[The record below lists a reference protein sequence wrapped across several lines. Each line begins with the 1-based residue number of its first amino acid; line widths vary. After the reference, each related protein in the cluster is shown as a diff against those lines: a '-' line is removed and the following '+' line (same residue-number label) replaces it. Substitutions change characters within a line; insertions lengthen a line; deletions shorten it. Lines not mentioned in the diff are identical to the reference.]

1 MDANNAAQAKKDK
14 FKTQAAKQRD
24 KIRGLKGVEPSQ
36 TYEEQLQDPVNAED
50 ERLEELM
57 SQKKAQALTAENL
70 ANQSAVAASKKGP
83 STVGSRKGGNKR
95 AQKPAWAQT
104 EKQAEQEKEAEI
116 DELLEFAYELDY
128 EKYMDDYEVRQAL
141 AIIKDRV
148 TEVTKA
154 QDWKENMAHE
164 WNQANEAEQEAE
176 VPRQRLDVDQKSQV
190 TYSKFQLM
198 FLTIATFIRVR
209 YDQRV

>member
-70 ANQSAVAASKKGP
+70 ASQSAVAASKKGP
-83 STVGSRKGGNKR
+83 STTASRKGGNKR
-95 AQKPAWAQT
+95 VQKPAWAQT

-164 WNQANEAEQEAE
+164 WN
-176 VPRQRLDVDQKSQV
+176 
-190 TYSKFQLM
+190 
-198 FLTIATFIRVR
+198 
-209 YDQRV
+209 